1 MKNQC
6 GGSSSKVEYCVA
18 HDMLCDGVRDCPN
31 GEDEMSCLVLSAPTS
46 APRGTGIVTVLSHG
60 VWHAKCYD
68 SPTHTKLELEA
79 ICRELNYFS
88 GHARQLKTPEKS
100 IFDPHTKIVLEPFY
114 EVALNNHTSIKMRN
128 TDTPIAR
135 AILDNLGDNVKKC
148 YFLNI
153 ECL

>member
-1 MKNQC
+1 MFTFF
-6 GGSSSKVEYCVA
+6 
-18 HDMLCDGVRDCPN
+18 R
-31 GEDEMSCLVLSAPTS
+31 
-46 APRGTGIVTVLSHG
+46 RGTGIVTVLSHG

-79 ICRELNYFS
+79 ICRQLNYFS

-100 IFDPHTKIVLEPFY
+100 IFDPHTKIVLEPFH

-128 TDTPIAR
+128 SDTPLAR
-135 AILDNLGDNVKKC
+135 AILDNLGDSVKKC